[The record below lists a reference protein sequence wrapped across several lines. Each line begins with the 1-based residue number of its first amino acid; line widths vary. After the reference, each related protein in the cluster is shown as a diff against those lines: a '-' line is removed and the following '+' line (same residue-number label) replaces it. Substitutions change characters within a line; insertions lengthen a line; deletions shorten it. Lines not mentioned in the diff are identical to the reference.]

1 MGIRVEPGAT
11 DISVYFYIV
20 KNGLDSG
27 DPNPDDPLTGLIST
41 DIDDATHIRDRAAA
55 AGISVSALGSV
66 TAAHSDGG
74 FIEVSAALAPGI
86 YRFDIPDAAVASGVD
101 RMQISLE
108 FKAAA
113 FARTQPM
120 VIELDSI
127 ADEVWDALRA
137 AHVVADSFGEGVLAE
152 DLNAAAKA
160 SVNAEVVDGLTVD
173 TIAELAQ
180 AQPPTTPT
188 LAQAI
193 MLLYMS
199 VRDKLETT
207 GSEQRI
213 HNDAGTVIAKSAL
226 TFASGTFTRAKL
238 ASGP

>member
-11 DISVYFYIV
+11 DITAYFYIV
-20 KNGLDSG
+20 KNGLDAG
-27 DPNPDDPLTGLIST
+27 DPNADDPLTGLINT
-41 DIDDATHIRDRAAA
+41 DIGDAAHIRDRAVAVGFA
-55 AGISVSALGSV
+55 VSALGSAS
-66 TAAHSDGG
+66 AAHSDGG
-74 FIEVSAALAPGI
+74 FIEVSATLAPGI
-86 YRFDIPDAAVASGVD
+86 YRLDLPDAAVATGVD
-101 RMQISLE
+101 RVQISLE
-108 FKAAA
+108 IKAAA
-113 FARTQPM
+113 FGRTQPM

-127 ADEVWDALRA
+127 QNEVWDALRS
-137 AHVVADSFGEGVLAE
+137 AHVVASSFGAGVLAE
-152 DLNAAAKA
+152 DLNTAAKA

-180 AQPPTTPT
+180 AQPATTPT
-188 LAQAI
+188 LASAI
-193 MLLYMS
+193 MLLYMA

-226 TFASGTFTRAKL
+226 TFASGTFTRGKL

>member
-20 KNGLDSG
+20 G
-27 DPNPDDPLTGLIST
+27 DAGDAAPGDAKTGLANANINN
-41 DIDDATHIRDRAAA
+41 AAHVRDRAVAVTF
-55 AGISVSALGSV
+55 STSALGSPS
-66 TAAHSDGG
+66 AAHTDGG
-74 FIEVSAALAPGI
+74 FIEVNATTAPGL
-86 YRFDIPDAAVASGVD
+86 YRLDLPDAAVASGVD
-101 RMQISLE
+101 RVQISLE
-108 FKAAA
+108 LTGASN
-113 FARTQPM
+113 ARTEPI
-120 VIELDSI
+120 VIELDS
-127 ADEVWDALRA
+127 VVLDA
-137 AHVVADSFGEGVLAE
+137 
-152 DLNAAAKA
+152 
-160 SVNAEVVDGLTVD
+160 LTVD

-188 LAQAI
+188 MVQAL
-193 MLLYMS
+193 MLLYMA

-226 TFASGTFTRAKL
+226 TFASGTFTRDKL